1 MSIDEFII
9 SLEKISDKKYIYNY
23 PGLIS
28 AIKKLDD
35 MIGMKNVKKSIISQI
50 KYFLV
55 NKSRNIDGLDSHM
68 FHTVILGPPGCGK
81 TTVAEIIAE
90 IWVSLG
96 IINQSTEPNTSLEN
110 SEKSSKINKIRNEMS
125 LINLSLSTEV
135 ISYKLKLEKIKNEII
150 NQQDKAIKITHCI
163 RNIKTKTPELRKISN
178 KAKSLEIGLDSI
190 LYSNYNV
197 TNDIIPSCD
206 EEVVLNTPRELDFNV
221 EDWIIKLRRDDLV
234 GKYIGQTAMKTREA
248 LTRGLNKII
257 FIDEAYELYN
267 VLGDGSSDPFGME
280 CLNTMLSFMNEH
292 SDKCIIIFAGY
303 ENLLKETIF
312 RVQPGLERR
321 IAWSFDIE
329 PYEPEDLVQIFLKQL
344 KEKDW
349 TYFDDLKSIDLCEF
363 CEFKTTNLLNLFKT
377 NKKYFKHGG
386 GDTLRLT
393 MYTKTVYSE
402 HCFISLIENKEIKS
416 IITYDMV
423 KDALKI
429 LKDNYESH
437 ATKMNEPPPGMYI

>member
-1 MSIDEFII
+1 MHINDFILALDKIIDK
-9 SLEKISDKKYIYNY
+9 SNIYNY
-23 PGLIS
+23 NGLVS
-28 AIKKLDD
+28 ALKKLDS
-35 MIGMKNVKKSIISQI
+35 MIGMKSIKKSIISQI
-50 KYFLV
+50 KYFLI
-55 NKSRNIDGLDSHM
+55 NKSRNIVGIDSHM

-90 IWVSLG
+90 IWTSLG
-96 IINQSTEPNTSLEN
+96 IIKNSNKEETNEEST
-110 SEKSSKINKIRNEMS
+110 KINKIRNEMS
-125 LINLSLSTEV
+125 LINLSLTTEV
-135 ISYKLKLEKIKNEII
+135 ISYKLKLDKIKNEII
-150 NQQDKAIKITHCI
+150 SEQNKVNKIIQHFK
-163 RNIKTKTPELRKISN
+163 NIKNKTPELKKISN

-190 LYSNYNV
+190 LYSNYSV
-197 TNDIIPSCD
+197 TNDIIPSCED
-206 EEVVLNTPRELDFNV
+206 EILNTTPQEIEFNV
-221 EDWIIKLRRDDLV
+221 EDWVIKLRRDDLV
-234 GKYIGQTAMKTREA
+234 GKYIGQTALKTREA

-267 VLGDGSSDPFGME
+267 VIGDGSSDPFGME
-280 CLNTMLSFMNEH
+280 CLNTILSFMNEH

-321 IAWSFDIE
+321 IAWSFDID

-344 KEKDW
+344 NEKGW
-349 TYFDDLKSIDLCEF
+349 IYYDDLKSIDSCEF
-363 CEFKTTNLLNLFKT
+363 YEFKTTNILNLFKI

-402 HCFISLIENKEIKS
+402 HCFNSLIENKEIKS

-423 KDALKI
+423 KDAIKI

-437 ATKMNEPPPGMYI
+437 SVKINEPPPGMYV

>member
-9 SLEKISDKKYIYNY
+9 SLEKINDKKYIYNY
-23 PGLIS
+23 VGLIS
-28 AIKKLDD
+28 SIKKLNA

-55 NKSRNIDGLDSHM
+55 NKSRNITGLDSHM

-90 IWVSLG
+90 IWASLG
-96 IINQSTEPNTSLEN
+96 IIKQMGEPNDSLEN
-110 SEKSSKINKIRNEMS
+110 IEKSSKINKIRNEMS
-125 LINLSLSTEV
+125 LINLSLTTEV

-150 NQQDKAIKITHCI
+150 NQQNKASKITQCV
-163 RNIKTKTPELRKISN
+163 RNIKTKTSELRKISN

-190 LYSNYNV
+190 LYSNYNI

-206 EEVVLNTPRELDFNV
+206 EEIINTTPKEVDFNV

-234 GKYIGQTAMKTREA
+234 GKYIGQTALKTREA

-344 KEKDW
+344 NEKGW
-349 TYFDDLKSIDLCEF
+349 TYSNLNSLGSNEF
-363 CEFKTTNLLNLFKT
+363 IEYTNLLNLFKT

-393 MYTKTVYSE
+393 MYTKTIYSE
-402 HCFISLIENKEIKS
+402 YCFNSLIENKEIKS
-416 IITYDMV
+416 IITHNMV
-423 KDALKI
+423 KDAIKI

-437 ATKMNEPPPGMYI
+437 AAKMSEPPPGMYV